1 MDEKKRRKEK
11 KHTRNNQI
19 LEVEISSTIIWTY
32 SNYISIQIENPLG
45 EKSRLQCLEYLE
57 K

>member
-45 EKSRLQCLEYLE
+45 EKARLQCLEYLE